1 MFKDPTH
8 FVKIPLYNQEFKG
21 LFVPIREIKDDYSVY
36 WLYAPAN
43 ISETGTTVISRHHN
57 VIIDIKA

>member
-1 MFKDPTH
+1 MFQDPTH

-43 ISETGTTVISRHHN
+43 ISETGTTVISR
-57 VIIDIKA
+57 